1 MEPTRR
7 HALMAAATAAA
18 ALPGC
23 ALPTAAPTAPGRTFV
38 LVHGAWHGGWCWRDV
53 KALPEQQG
61 HRVHAPSLTGLAD
74 RSHLLSTAVTL
85 QTHIDDVVN
94 LLRWEDLRDVVL
106 VAHSVAA
113 MIGVL
118 ATLEEPDRF
127 AALVMVGP
135 SPRYVDDEEYV
146 GGFAPEDIDELLES
160 LASNYLGWSTA
171 MAPAIVGNP
180 DRPEL
185 GHELTEAFCRTDPD
199 VARRFAEATFRSDNR
214 ADLPRVPVPTLVL
227 QCREDIIAPMEVGA
241 YVAEQV
247 PDADLVVLDATG
259 HCPQLSAPELTTAA
273 IATWL
278 DGRAAV

>member
-1 MEPTRR
+1 METAARGIVTVERVDVIARNNVALSGPVDAQPMVFAHGFGCDQSMWRHVAPSFADRYRVITFDFAGSGGSEPT
-7 HALMAAATAAA
+7 AYDPDTYATLDGYA
-18 ALPGC
+18 GDIV
-23 ALPTAAPTAPGRTFV
+23 G
-38 LVHGAWHGGWCWRDV
+38 LVRE
-53 KALPEQQG
+53 L
-61 HRVHAPSLTGLAD
+61 
-74 RSHLLSTAVTL
+74 
-85 QTHIDDVVN
+85 
-94 LLRWEDLRDVVL
+94 DLRDVVL